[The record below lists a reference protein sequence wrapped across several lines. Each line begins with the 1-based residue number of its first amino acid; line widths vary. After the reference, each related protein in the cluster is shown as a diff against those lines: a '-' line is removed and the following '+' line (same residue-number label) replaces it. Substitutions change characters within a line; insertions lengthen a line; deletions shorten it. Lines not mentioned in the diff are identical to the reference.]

1 MTERETR
8 TQWFTEARFGM
19 FIHWGLY
26 AIPGRGEWYMS
37 EAKIPAEQYE
47 QYMLEFTAKAY
58 DPRDWVR
65 RAKRAGM
72 QYVVLTAKHHDG
84 FCLWPTATTK
94 HSVASSSWKNGQGDV
109 VKELRK
115 ACKKYGMRFGLYLS
129 PWDRNAECYGDSPR
143 YNKFFIRQLTELLT
157 NYGEVHEVWFDVR

>member
-47 QYMLEFTAKAY
+47 RYMQEFTTKAY
-58 DPRDWVR
+58 DPRDWAW

-84 FCLWPTATTK
+84 F
-94 HSVASSSWKNGQGDV
+94 
-109 VKELRK
+109 
-115 ACKKYGMRFGLYLS
+115 
-129 PWDRNAECYGDSPR
+129 
-143 YNKFFIRQLTELLT
+143 
-157 NYGEVHEVWFDVR
+157 